1 MEATVKW
8 RMSSRQLADDAFGDR
23 FALDTL
29 PLPRRADGYAVQ
41 TLGSDLLLDRISG
54 EFLPVRSP
62 SLHALFDT
70 FDAAREAA
78 QAWLEGHG
86 VSPAEHRLAIVPSAF
101 DDLLKRHV
109 LIYGQLEDHP

>member
-1 MEATVKW
+1 MTFHP
-8 RMSSRQLADDAFGDR
+8 LADDIFGDR

-41 TLGSDLLLDRISG
+41 TLGSDLLLDRNSG

-70 FDAAREAA
+70 FDAARAAA
-78 QAWLEGHG
+78 QIWLERHG

-101 DDLLKRHV
+101 DDLLERHV
-109 LIYGQLEDHP
+109 MIYGQLEDHP

>member
-1 MEATVKW
+1 MT
-8 RMSSRQLADDAFGDR
+8 SCQLADDAFGDR
-23 FALDTL
+23 FVLDTL

-41 TLGSDLLLDRISG
+41 TLGSDRLLDRNSG

-62 SLHALFDT
+62 SLQALFTT

-86 VSPAEHRLAIVPSAF
+86 VSPADHRLAIVPAAF
-101 DDLLKRHV
+101 DELLERHV
-109 LIYGQLEDHP
+109 LIYGQLAEHP